1 MRSFLFV
8 TITIA
13 SFMVSVSY
21 ASQFNTQETR
31 SSLAGV
37 PVKARL
43 RGVSKLHR
51 RRCNK
56 STSTG
61 SVDTSDNRKEDKIA
75 IDASCYINYK
85 NQ

>member
-1 MRSFLFV
+1 MRTFLFV

-13 SFMVSVSY
+13 SFMVSASY
-21 ASQFNTQETR
+21 ASQLDTQDIG
-31 SSLAGV
+31 SSLARP

-43 RGVSKLHR
+43 QGASRLR
-51 RRCNK
+51 RRKCNK

-61 SVDTSDNRKEDKIA
+61 SVDTFDNKKDDKIS

-85 NQ
+85 DQ